1 MDKFSN
7 KIVGENAKNDIKM
20 SDKAFVAPKQ
30 NVSVD
35 KLKKGVVENKS
46 VKIVNNDKFD
56 NIPRGECK

>member
-35 KLKKGVVENKS
+35 KLKKGVVDSKS
-46 VKIVNNDKFD
+46 INIAIKDKFD
-56 NIPRGECK
+56 NIPRGEGK